1 SEFSQSAHGSSDD
14 ISGIHPANENR
25 RHSCSDVDEEEWMHP
40 GNDCNTESM
49 CEDGTACSHLTGG
62 FTTITNIFDG
72 SPDAVVDQRC
82 TPARSTFQL
91 VGVMDTPST
100 NAGEDASQ
108 YDHDSHFGTFASYYY
123 MQKNGPHSPDAHI
136 GCGHMIMKQYE
147 IDDDAEHSVD
157 TEEGGGRGFCEQH
170 HAVQCCHDVNDDHI
184 SKGGRSSLSSITNE
198 FFFPKFNGR
207 GRFINYGTRKKNSST
222 KKSSSSPQSSKE
234 RKSPSSY
241 TLDTTGTMV
250 AARAAAPWYSI
261 SRLQLQPHF
270 HLEDYSDRRQQQE
283 HHAVPNN
290 DQFVGHHAHIL
301 SRPPSE
307 VVISPLGHANPLET
321 CCPHSLSQTPSV
333 ISSSDLSQYFTN
345 ELRERYKSIIH
356 RSYRTHY
363 HQFINSSC
371 ARKTI
376 IAIVSISLLVAMITS
391 TTIVLG
397 RHVPRAWTDGAN
409 ITLVIP
415 GRDGMPYA
423 CCVDSNTGLY
433 IPQDGST
440 SNLPNEHDNTSE
452 QGSVPPPSSSSE
464 SSSPEMG
471 SVLEDTGLISFS
483 SSQGGNEPTNNPFPT
498 MNFAP
503 NPGPAPNIL
512 PTASPTKDSKMFG
525 SLEATPTTTGIESLL
540 SPTHKPVVILGPV
553 ALDPSIVR
561 IKSVDTT
568 IDELSPNVN
577 YGDESY
583 LSVEGNTKVALVKFD
598 LSVLNGRSYNK
609 ATLVINSLLNE
620 EADESAAH
628 VTVGVLPQAGDWNEG
643 LLTWTDAGSSRAGSF
658 VVNQFQSDSSQTRR
672 HEVDVLRA
680 IENALRPS
688 FQGGAPSGIVTFE
701 LYTESGS
708 IAQFASREWNG
719 GALEPELRIY
729 LSDNSSPSISPT
741 RMPLTNEPSAAPFT
755 SVPSVEFSIT
765 PNLLY
770 IEPSVSPTPHPVAP
784 TSQVPSVMSSE
795 MTSESPTGSPN
806 SPTVSPNSPSASPIN
821 PTASPHDPTIS
832 PLHPSDSPIDQ
843 PTMRP
848 ETEAPIVTQVAMIA
862 FEVCPNVQSSSTM
875 ASRNDLISYQVGST
889 WKVYKCAEDR
899 CSAGSSM
906 PGSSWILVGTCQ
918 NKLAERDGSHPTSEV
933 STPEPSRVL
942 DDKDRGQQNDKGQ

>member
-1 SEFSQSAHGSSDD
+1 
-14 ISGIHPANENR
+14 
-25 RHSCSDVDEEEWMHP
+25 
-40 GNDCNTESM
+40 
-49 CEDGTACSHLTGG
+49 
-62 FTTITNIFDG
+62 
-72 SPDAVVDQRC
+72 
-82 TPARSTFQL
+82 
-91 VGVMDTPST
+91 
-100 NAGEDASQ
+100 
-108 YDHDSHFGTFASYYY
+108 
-123 MQKNGPHSPDAHI
+123 
-136 GCGHMIMKQYE
+136 
-147 IDDDAEHSVD
+147 
-157 TEEGGGRGFCEQH
+157 
-170 HAVQCCHDVNDDHI
+170 
-184 SKGGRSSLSSITNE
+184 
-198 FFFPKFNGR
+198 
-207 GRFINYGTRKKNSST
+207 
-222 KKSSSSPQSSKE
+222 
-234 RKSPSSY
+234 
-241 TLDTTGTMV
+241 
-250 AARAAAPWYSI
+250 
-261 SRLQLQPHF
+261 
-270 HLEDYSDRRQQQE
+270 
-283 HHAVPNN
+283 
-290 DQFVGHHAHIL
+290 
-301 SRPPSE
+301 
-307 VVISPLGHANPLET
+307 
-321 CCPHSLSQTPSV
+321 
-333 ISSSDLSQYFTN
+333 
-345 ELRERYKSIIH
+345 
-356 RSYRTHY
+356 
-363 HQFINSSC
+363 
-371 ARKTI
+371 
-376 IAIVSISLLVAMITS
+376 
-391 TTIVLG
+391 
-397 RHVPRAWTDGAN
+397 
-409 ITLVIP
+409 
-415 GRDGMPYA
+415 
-423 CCVDSNTGLY
+423 
-433 IPQDGST
+433 
-440 SNLPNEHDNTSE
+440 
-452 QGSVPPPSSSSE
+452 
-464 SSSPEMG
+464 MG
-471 SVLEDTGLISFS
+471 SVLEDTGLIAFS

-512 PTASPTKDSKMFG
+512 PTASPTKASKMFG
-525 SLEATPTTTGIESLL
+525 SLEATPTTTGIESLS
-540 SPTHKPVVILGPV
+540 SPTHKPVVTLGPV

-729 LSDNSSPSISPT
+729 LSDNSSVSSLVHLIRGMLDIILARLDHLLISITLQSQPSISPT

-821 PTASPHDPTIS
+821 PTASPHDPTAS

-843 PTMRP
+843 PAMRP

-933 STPEPSRVL
+933 SLLFCLQGITFGYSL
-942 DDKDRGQQNDKGQ
+942 FTQLLTHNA